1 MNEKEYIKNRC
12 SKCINRNNIKDLC
25 NIVKTMD
32 GNYRCSNEKVLIELN
47 EYIKTC
53 TGAIRK
59 IVSFEVID
67 EEYQIYGIDKVCL
80 LPIYTEDDSKL
91 EALDSIG
98 DDQILKHNKKIT
110 ELIEEGDIVIYSI
123 TSQITKTGVVR
134 KYTYRAN
141 KSYLGVD
148 GYALNQI
155 KIKKIITK
163 NELEKVGYELNESI

>member
-67 EEYQIYGIDKVCL
+67 EED
-80 LPIYTEDDSKL
+80 
-91 EALDSIG
+91 
-98 DDQILKHNKKIT
+98 
-110 ELIEEGDIVIYSI
+110 
-123 TSQITKTGVVR
+123 
-134 KYTYRAN
+134 
-141 KSYLGVD
+141 
-148 GYALNQI
+148 
-155 KIKKIITK
+155 
-163 NELEKVGYELNESI
+163 

>member
-67 EEYQIYGIDKVCL
+67 EEDQIYGIDKVCL
-80 LPIYTEDDSKL
+80 LPIYTDDDSEL

-110 ELIEEGDIVIYSI
+110 ELIEEGDIIIYSI
-123 TSQITKTGVVR
+123 TSKIIKTGIVK
-134 KYTYRAN
+134 KYT
-141 KSYLGVD
+141 KKTSKPYLGID
-148 GYALNQI
+148 GYSLNQI
-155 KIKKIITK
+155 KIKKIITEK
-163 NELEKVGYELNESI
+163 ELEKVGYELNEGI